1 MNKTS
6 NYQDEILIMGK
17 GFALNV
23 YLPAI
28 ASLGI
33 NKFALEVEAKTLI
46 NSNKKLKQIEKDIKW
61 IERSEINKT
70 KFSKIIIAEP
80 PKKQF
85 DLIVLESLWKNCD
98 YFILEKPLAENV
110 NKASLLLELL
120 NSKKIKYLI
129 NYTFRYTNWY
139 KRVSNNIKNNSHEEE
154 IVIIWSFTGRHIH
167 KQINSWKK
175 NHFEGGG
182 VIKYYGIHLI
192 AILSDIGYTDIKKSE
207 VIKKSDDNYISWACE
222 FESTKK
228 LPKLKLYIDSDS
240 LSDKFFW
247 LRNKKPILELDSP
260 FSEESTELYSDRRIP
275 LAINLLKDNYSE
287 MLNLKNIR
295 ALNLWSKV
303 EEQI

>member
-240 LSDKFFW
+240 LS
-247 LRNKKPILELDSP
+247 
-260 FSEESTELYSDRRIP
+260 
-275 LAINLLKDNYSE
+275 
-287 MLNLKNIR
+287 
-295 ALNLWSKV
+295 
-303 EEQI
+303 